1 MEFVEIKNRLVFKE
15 PEKVKPRAN
24 VDVVVPTLRIKRWLV
39 TYGKVIVQV
48 DPLGIAEEESQG
60 KPEVTYSAALLKPDA
75 GG

>member
-1 MEFVEIKNRLVFKE
+1 MEIKNRLVFKE